1 MGKIKVI
8 VKRPDEKVG
17 HIEEIE
23 NELESF
29 QDIVEGYIEEV
40 FLSSSLVF
48 ICNEEGKINGLPYNR
63 DIGHDI
69 IAGNFIIISSDVE
82 NGEDKS
88 LSDKQIEKY
97 KKIFNDKSIEDTNIK
112 ITNIILENNGFEI

>member
-29 QDIVEGYIEEV
+29 QDIVEGYIESV

-48 ICNEEGKINGLPYNR
+48 ICNEEGKIRSMRYNFSTDTD
-63 DIGHDI
+63 DIMGPVI
-69 IAGNFIIISSDVE
+69 ICGV
-82 NGEDKS
+82 NGEDFSDVSIS
-88 LSDKQIEKY
+88 LESWEQQLKDWG
-97 KKIFNDKSIEDTNIK
+97 N
-112 ITNIILENNGFEI
+112 

>member
-8 VKRPDEKVG
+8 VKRPDERVG

-23 NELESF
+23 NKLESF

-48 ICNEEGKINGLPYNR
+48 ICNEEGKIRGMRYNFSTDSD
-63 DIGHDI
+63 DIMGPVI
-69 IAGNFIIISSDVE
+69 ICGIKGEDFSDVSI
-82 NGEDKS
+82 S
-88 LSDKQIEKY
+88 LESWEQQLKDWG
-97 KKIFNDKSIEDTNIK
+97 N
-112 ITNIILENNGFEI
+112 